1 MQSGV
6 LTYRGNNRD
15 ISAIIQKLAD
25 MKTISKESRKAIDF
39 LREKEIKPYL
49 EISKYIDI
57 ESLYPYNKIIN
68 GSETFETTQDFS
80 FYGNYFELDIIANF
94 KYRAY
99 HASETYTDPE
109 EKDLEIKSAE
119 VQVKLLQCSLW
130 NAEYEES
137 EEYTPS
143 ENEKKAI
150 EQYFEE
156 NITLYP

>member
-1 MQSGV
+1 MQSSI

-39 LREKEIKPYL
+39 LREKDIKPDL
-49 EISKYIDI
+49 EISKYIDV

-68 GSETFETTQDFS
+68 GSEVFETTQGF
-80 FYGNYFELDIIANF
+80 FFRGNYFELDIIANF

-156 NITLYP
+156 NIILYP